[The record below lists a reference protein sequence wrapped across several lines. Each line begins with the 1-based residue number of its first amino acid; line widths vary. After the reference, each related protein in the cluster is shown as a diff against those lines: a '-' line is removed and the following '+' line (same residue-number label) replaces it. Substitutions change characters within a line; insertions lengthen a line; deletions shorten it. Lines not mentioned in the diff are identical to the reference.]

1 MSQRLTSVLILLCI
15 LALLAACGGSTTPA
29 APGDSATLLA
39 QTAEAMLTATAA
51 PKVTPTATVPPITP
65 PTQTPTQPAPPPAAT
80 AQPAPCTNDSKFVTD
95 ISVPD
100 GTHFAPGTAF
110 DKTWRIQNT
119 GTCTWDKTYQ
129 YRLINDVALA
139 GQNFKLPQTV
149 APNATIDITV
159 KFVSPMTAGKY
170 RSQWRIFA
178 PDGSPFG
185 QKPYVDIVV
194 P

>member
-1 MSQRLTSVLILLCI
+1 MSQRLTLAFILMCT

-29 APGDSATLLA
+29 APGDSATKLA
-39 QTAEAMLTATAA
+39 QTAEAILTATAA
-51 PKVTPTATVPPITP
+51 PKVTPTATTPPIVPVTDTP
-65 PTQTPTQPAPPPAAT
+65 QPPPLPPVVTT
-80 AQPAPCTNDSKFVTD
+80 AAPCTNDSKFLED
-95 ISVPD
+95 ITVPD
-100 GTHFAPGTAF
+100 GTHFAPGTSF

-119 GTCTWDKTYQ
+119 GTCTWDTTYQ
-129 YRLINDVALA
+129 FRLINDVALA
-139 GQNFKLPQTV
+139 GQNMNLPQTV

-185 QKPYVDIVV
+185 QRPYVDIVV

>member
-1 MSQRLTSVLILLCI
+1 MSHRIVLAFILISL
-15 LALLAACGGSTTPA
+15 LALLAACGGNSTPA
-29 APGDSATLLA
+29 APGDSATQLA
-39 QTAEAMLTATAA
+39 QTAEAILTATAA
-51 PKVTPTATVPPITP
+51 SKVTPTATTP
-65 PTQTPTQPAPPPAAT
+65 PVVPVTQTPTVPAPPPVTAA
-80 AQPAPCTNDSKFVTD
+80 PPCTNDSKFLQD
-95 ISVPD
+95 ITVPD

-119 GTCTWDKTYQ
+119 GTCTWDTTYQ
-129 YRLINDVALA
+129 FRLINDVGMA
-139 GQNFKLPQTV
+139 GQNFNLPKTV
-149 APNATIDITV
+149 APNDTIDITV

-185 QKPYVDIVV
+185 QRPYVEIVV

>member
-1 MSQRLTSVLILLCI
+1 MSHRIVLAFSLIGT
-15 LALLAACGGSTTPA
+15 LALLAACGNSTTPA
-29 APGDSATLLA
+29 APGDSATQLA
-39 QTAEAMLTATAA
+39 QTAEAILTATAA
-51 PKVTPTATVPPITP
+51 PKITPTSTMPPVAPITP
-65 PTQTPTQPAPPPAAT
+65 TPTVPAPPPVTAA
-80 AQPAPCTNDSKFVTD
+80 PPCTNDSKFLED
-95 ISVPD
+95 ITVPD

-119 GTCTWDKTYQ
+119 GTCTWDTTYQ
-129 YRLINDVALA
+129 FRLINDVALA
-139 GQNFKLPQTV
+139 GQNMNLSQTV
-149 APNATIDITV
+149 VPNATVDITV

-185 QKPYVDIVV
+185 QRPYVDIVV